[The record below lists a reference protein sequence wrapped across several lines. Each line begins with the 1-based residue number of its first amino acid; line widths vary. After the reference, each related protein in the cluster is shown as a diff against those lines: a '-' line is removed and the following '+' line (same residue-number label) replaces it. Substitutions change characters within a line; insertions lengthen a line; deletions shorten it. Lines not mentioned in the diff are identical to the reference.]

1 MPRLSLR
8 LLGGFHLR
16 LESRSLAL
24 PARKAQALLAY
35 LALRPGRPHSRE
47 SLTALFWGNV
57 GERQARQSLR
67 QTVFRIRKVFAAAK
81 NPSFVVQAETI
92 AVNAAA
98 VDVDVASFERLI
110 RKRSPAALAA
120 AITLYEGPLLDGLR
134 VDEEPFES
142 WLRSERDRLREL
154 IQEALTRLL
163 AQQMKRGPAETAI
176 QTAGRLLALDP
187 LQEGA
192 HRTLMRLFA
201 RQGRRAAALR
211 QYQACVAVLRK
222 ELGVEPEAE
231 TKRVYQ
237 EILQRQARTSAGA
250 ARAGEPA
257 AESPLVGREEEVG
270 HLRRTLREILRGQG
284 RVLLLTGETG
294 IGKSRLIEEL
304 AAEAGRSGCRV
315 LLGRAYETEQILPFR
330 PWVDAL
336 RAGTILSETEA
347 LESLPRAWRGEL
359 VRLFPELSASGV
371 QPQIIPEN
379 SVRLFEVIDALIA
392 HVAARR
398 PLVVVLEDL
407 HWADELS
414 LRLFSFVGRRVGA
427 RPLLLVGT
435 AREEELPDAPALRR
449 SLHELEPEPH
459 VNRVTLS
466 SLSERSTAGL
476 VGALARAG
484 SSRSRVAEL
493 AQKVWAMSSGNPF
506 VIVETMRALQENRG
520 LPSAGLSLP
529 HRVRE
534 VLTAH
539 LDRLGAKSQSLVAVA
554 AVVEREFSFNVLQ
567 QASGLSRRDSAEG
580 IEELVR
586 RRILHAVGEGF
597 DFTHGWFRSVVY
609 DDLLAPRRQALHAA
623 VGEALESVYAE
634 QLDEVYDRLAYHF
647 SRADEPTKA
656 FDYLVRLAGRAARSY
671 ASEEAVRILQDARAW
686 IDRLPADQRDRRQLD
701 LVSRLAHCLLFLG
714 RSAEARE
721 LLGKEEARIERLRD
735 PSLSGPFYF
744 WVSYTDANLG
754 HAERAAQAALRALE
768 EAARCGDQTTMGLAN
783 CSLSR
788 NSYWLG
794 RSDGIAQGR
803 QAVALLER
811 TEERWWLGQ
820 SYLALGLNLYHIGD
834 FTPALE
840 ALEQTRA
847 IGEAI
852 GDTRLQ
858 SQAVGNMSRV
868 HSLRGEHET
877 GLALA
882 QRGLELAP
890 DPVSRALGLVHMA
903 LAEWENGDSKQA
915 IPVLEKALA
924 QTQFLRGRGGYVSR
938 QVDALLTSGLSE
950 MHLHAGDLSQATQL
964 AQKAQSTAAE
974 IKWPVAMGYAER
986 ALGAIARTQGDF
998 AQARSYFSQSV
1009 KIFAGADTRFQ
1020 AARARLL
1027 LAEAL
1032 HAGGEQTSASFQLK
1046 EARDAFRLLRVPLY
1060 VERAERLA
1068 KDLGLALDDFVPPA
1082 PPANSLIPR
1091 D

>member
-81 NPSFVVQAETI
+81 NPGFVVQAETI

-134 VDEEPFES
+134 VDEEPFEG

-371 QPQIIPEN
+371 QP
-379 SVRLFEVIDALIA
+379 
-392 HVAARR
+392 
-398 PLVVVLEDL
+398 
-407 HWADELS
+407 
-414 LRLFSFVGRRVGA
+414 
-427 RPLLLVGT
+427 
-435 AREEELPDAPALRR
+435 
-449 SLHELEPEPH
+449 
-459 VNRVTLS
+459 
-466 SLSERSTAGL
+466 
-476 VGALARAG
+476 
-484 SSRSRVAEL
+484 
-493 AQKVWAMSSGNPF
+493 
-506 VIVETMRALQENRG
+506 
-520 LPSAGLSLP
+520 
-529 HRVRE
+529 
-534 VLTAH
+534 
-539 LDRLGAKSQSLVAVA
+539 
-554 AVVEREFSFNVLQ
+554 
-567 QASGLSRRDSAEG
+567 
-580 IEELVR
+580 
-586 RRILHAVGEGF
+586 
-597 DFTHGWFRSVVY
+597 
-609 DDLLAPRRQALHAA
+609 
-623 VGEALESVYAE
+623 
-634 QLDEVYDRLAYHF
+634 
-647 SRADEPTKA
+647 
-656 FDYLVRLAGRAARSY
+656 
-671 ASEEAVRILQDARAW
+671 
-686 IDRLPADQRDRRQLD
+686 
-701 LVSRLAHCLLFLG
+701 
-714 RSAEARE
+714 
-721 LLGKEEARIERLRD
+721 
-735 PSLSGPFYF
+735 
-744 WVSYTDANLG
+744 
-754 HAERAAQAALRALE
+754 
-768 EAARCGDQTTMGLAN
+768 
-783 CSLSR
+783 
-788 NSYWLG
+788 
-794 RSDGIAQGR
+794 
-803 QAVALLER
+803 
-811 TEERWWLGQ
+811 
-820 SYLALGLNLYHIGD
+820 
-834 FTPALE
+834 
-840 ALEQTRA
+840 
-847 IGEAI
+847 
-852 GDTRLQ
+852 
-858 SQAVGNMSRV
+858 
-868 HSLRGEHET
+868 
-877 GLALA
+877 
-882 QRGLELAP
+882 
-890 DPVSRALGLVHMA
+890 
-903 LAEWENGDSKQA
+903 
-915 IPVLEKALA
+915 
-924 QTQFLRGRGGYVSR
+924 
-938 QVDALLTSGLSE
+938 
-950 MHLHAGDLSQATQL
+950 
-964 AQKAQSTAAE
+964 
-974 IKWPVAMGYAER
+974 
-986 ALGAIARTQGDF
+986 
-998 AQARSYFSQSV
+998 
-1009 KIFAGADTRFQ
+1009 
-1020 AARARLL
+1020 
-1027 LAEAL
+1027 
-1032 HAGGEQTSASFQLK
+1032 
-1046 EARDAFRLLRVPLY
+1046 
-1060 VERAERLA
+1060 
-1068 KDLGLALDDFVPPA
+1068 
-1082 PPANSLIPR
+1082 
-1091 D
+1091 